1 MGFSMGGIGAWECA
15 IDYPEW
21 FAAAVP
27 IAGAGDR
34 AFDCSTL
41 AGRVPV
47 WVFNGDADT
56 VTRLVDAERSVAALK
71 AAGGDVRLTVFKGAD
86 HGASQNGTFNT
97 AELWDWLQA
106 QRRHTTA
113 P

>member
-1 MGFSMGGIGAWECA
+1 M
-15 IDYPEW
+15 
-21 FAAAVP
+21 
-27 IAGAGDR
+27 
-34 AFDCSTL
+34 
-41 AGRVPV
+41 PV

-71 AAGGDVRLTVFKGAD
+71 AAGGDVRLTVIEGGD

-97 AELWDWLQA
+97 RELWDWLQA
-106 QRRHTTA
+106 QRRRTHA